1 MIAFYWQFGHVHA
14 KLDPPTSKGL
24 WQRPDSKTSVML
36 STVTMIFVLNDYTLL
51 APLKPPEISEGCVYV
66 SEEYIVVFKT
76 TASEDQGEDG
86 CTQNLLWLVF
96 FV

>member
-1 MIAFYWQFGHVHA
+1 
-14 KLDPPTSKGL
+14 
-24 WQRPDSKTSVML
+24 ML
-36 STVTMIFVLNDYTLL
+36 STVTMFFVLNDYTLL
-51 APLKPPEISEGCVYV
+51 APLKPPEISEGCV

-96 FV
+96 FCLKLTVTVLISISINFIISS